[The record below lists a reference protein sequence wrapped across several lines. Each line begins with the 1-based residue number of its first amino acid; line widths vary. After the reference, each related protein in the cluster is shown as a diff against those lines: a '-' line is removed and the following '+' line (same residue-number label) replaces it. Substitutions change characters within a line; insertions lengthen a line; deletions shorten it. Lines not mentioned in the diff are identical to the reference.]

1 MIAATVMSLIFTPV
15 FYVVM
20 QRVSEIGKKTPK
32 ENGVQPGPRDSA
44 DSV

>member
-20 QRVSEIGKKTPK
+20 QKLSGIRKKKGGEVQGSKVPRPK
-32 ENGVQPGPRDSA
+32 VQS
-44 DSV
+44 